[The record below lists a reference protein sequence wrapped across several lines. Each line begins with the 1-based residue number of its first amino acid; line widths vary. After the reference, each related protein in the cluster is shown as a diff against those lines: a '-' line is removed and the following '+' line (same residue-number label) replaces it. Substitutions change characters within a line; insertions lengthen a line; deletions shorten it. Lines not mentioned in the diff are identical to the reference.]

1 MAVQPK
7 PVLVIG
13 DKNYSS
19 WSMRP
24 WIAMTAGGVDFEE
37 VHVKLRTEQTKATI
51 LRHSPSGTVPA
62 LKLGDVVIPES
73 LAICEWA
80 AENSKTGPLLPTDS
94 VARAVCRAAS
104 AEMHSGFSTLRKEC
118 PMDIL
123 GRETCHPIS
132 DACRSDIARI
142 ESIWENCRHQFGQG
156 GPYLFGRYSIADAM
170 YAPVVS
176 RFITYGVHL
185 LPEAADYVAAASH
198 HPAYQAW
205 VAGAKLQV
213 ETGV

>member
-1 MAVQPK
+1 MVQDSR

-24 WIAMTAGGVDFEE
+24 WLAMTAGGIDFIEA
-37 VHVKLRTEQTKATI
+37 HVKLRTEATKADI
-51 LRHSPSGTVPA
+51 LRHSPSGKVPA

-80 AENSKTGPLLPTDS
+80 AEESRTGPLLPVDS
-94 VARAVCRAAS
+94 VARALCRAAA
-104 AEMHSGFSTLRKEC
+104 AEMHSGFGALRNEC

-123 GRETCHPIS
+123 ARRSNHPIS
-132 DACRSDIARI
+132 DACRSDISRI
-142 ESIWENCRHQFGQG
+142 EGLWVDCRARFGQN
-156 GPYLFGRYSIADAM
+156 GPYLFGHWTIADAM

-185 LPEAADYVAAASH
+185 LAEAADYVATASH
-198 HPAYQAW
+198 HHAYQAW
-205 VAGAKLQV
+205 EAGARAERGL
-213 ETGV
+213 